1 MQGDVV
7 TCGMM
12 CLVLGKTMWPVIG
25 LRRGEALAWIEAL
38 FALLMRF
45 GLYNK
50 VALLLRECAEGEHEE
65 SEPFYQIAQ
74 VP

>member
-1 MQGDVV
+1 M
-7 TCGMM
+7 
-12 CLVLGKTMWPVIG
+12 
-25 LRRGEALAWIEAL
+25 LAWIEAL